1 MKRPGDPNPD
11 PPGGRAAERL
21 KMYEQAREPTENPVS
36 ESSSDDVPATSPPE
50 KQKPHRRK
58 RK

>member
-36 ESSSDDVPATSPPE
+36 ESSSDDAPATSPPE
-50 KQKPHRRK
+50 KRKPHRRK